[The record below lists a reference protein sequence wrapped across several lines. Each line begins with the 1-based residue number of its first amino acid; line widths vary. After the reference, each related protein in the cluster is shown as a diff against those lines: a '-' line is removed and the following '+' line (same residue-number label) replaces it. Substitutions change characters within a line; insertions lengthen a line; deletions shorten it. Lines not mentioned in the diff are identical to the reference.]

1 MLFFDD
7 VGGKL
12 AISSFTMSH
21 ASAFDGIIPYFLI
34 FLTFLFKICIINSA
48 QTKRVPFSTI
58 IPRFRPKNGTRET
71 ETAPP
76 LVGTLF

>member
-48 QTKRVPFSTI
+48 QTPFSTI
-58 IPRFRPKNGTRET
+58 IPRSRPKNGTRET